1 MNAIE
6 LKPCPCC
13 GGEAEIRDFQVFLDD
28 GVKVKCTVCGLQTQ
42 GTPIDHPVLTPDGL
56 DESTRYTRE
65 QAIEIEAQNWNRRTD
80 NGTA

>member
-6 LKPCPCC
+6 LNPCPCC
-13 GGEAEIRDFQVFLDD
+13 GGEAEIRDFQFFLDV
-28 GVKVKCTVCGLQTQ
+28 GVKVKCSVCGMQTS

-56 DESTRYTRE
+56 DESTRYTRD
-65 QAIEIEAQNWNRRTD
+65 QAIEIEAAIWNRRTD